1 MRSTE
6 IYVAGAAA
14 LLLLGGVLAL
24 LMGASALLRSRQRG
38 SVFRLRRQAMLSGW
52 RNITWGTILL
62 IVGGAVWWLGPSV
75 VMLIAPP
82 TATPTLSPTSTA
94 TAPLTPTPRE
104 TATPTITVPLSET
117 LPPSQTITPTITQ
130 TPTITP
136 TPALPAIL
144 FPPGTLT
151 VTPPVNGVIANLRMS
166 FLNECGSNRGVG
178 DTFAVNVEAVYA
190 LFDYDGWLPGAR
202 WTNVWL
208 FNDRIVY
215 VETLLWDGSTG
226 GCGFADYDNAGQAW
240 AVGTYEAQ
248 IFLGDRWVGSSR
260 FFIGVP
266 PTPQP

>member
-1 MRSTE
+1 MMSIE

-24 LMGASALLRSRQRG
+24 LTGASALLRSRRRS

-52 RNITWGTILL
+52 RNITWGIFLL
-62 IVGGAVWWLGPSV
+62 IAAGAVWWLGLPIA
-75 VMLIAPP
+75 MLIAPP
-82 TATPTLSPTSTA
+82 TATPTRS
-94 TAPLTPTPRE
+94 LTPVVTSANTPAPRE
-104 TATPTITVPLSET
+104 TAAPTVTVPPSET
-117 LPPSQTITPTITQ
+117 LPASQTITPTITP
-130 TPTITP
+130 TPTVTP

-151 VTPPVNGVIANLRMS
+151 VTPPANGVIANLRMS

-178 DTFAVNVEAVYA
+178 DSFAANVEAVYA
-190 LFDYDGWLPGAR
+190 LFDYDAWLPGAR
-202 WTNVWL
+202 WTTVWL
-208 FNDRIVY
+208 FNDRIVF

-260 FFIGVP
+260 FFIGVT
-266 PTPQP
+266 PTPPP